1 MARDPAAT
9 RDRLVSAA
17 EVRFAADGIEAAS
30 LREITRDAG
39 CRNAV
44 ALQYHFDDR
53 AGMVRAVIQK
63 HAPSIHRARHEML
76 DQWETGDRTLR
87 HAVAALVLPLA
98 AKLDDPDG
106 GRAFLQIH
114 ADLLDRPIPLVG
126 PRPGSSND
134 SVHRWR
140 GLVEPLIEPE
150 AVRVHRRFAAIV
162 HSAVE
167 LGRRARD
174 ERTPAQALFVANL
187 VDVTTAMLA
196 APLSPETLGLLA
208 RRRQVRSGPG
218 SLSKKSNA
226 KVVAENEVVTPPSN

>member
-1 MARDPAAT
+1 VARDPAAT

-17 EVRFAADGIEAAS
+17 EARFAADGIETAS
-30 LREITRDAG
+30 LRGITRDAG

-63 HAPSIHRARHEML
+63 HAPDIHGARHEML
-76 DQWETGDRTLR
+76 DQWESGERSLSD
-87 HAVAALVLPLA
+87 AVAALVLPLA

-106 GRAFLQIH
+106 GRAFLAIH
-114 ADLLDRPIPLVG
+114 ADLLDRPLPMIG
-126 PRPGSSND
+126 PGPGSPND

-140 GLVEPLIEPE
+140 GLVAPLIQPE

-174 ERTPAQALFVANL
+174 ERTPAQELFVSNL

-196 APLSPETLGLLA
+196 APLSPDTLGLLA
-208 RRRQVRSGPG
+208 RRRQVGTGPG
-218 SLSKKSNA
+218 SRSKKSRAN
-226 KVVAENEVVTPPSN
+226 VVAENEDVTPPRN